1 MPADPIA
8 IMKRPVSPLW
18 RAELTPASTI
28 APKPIRWLWPGW
40 IARGKL
46 TLLAGAG
53 GSGKTT
59 LAMGLIGTIT
69 SGGRWP
75 DGERCQEPGNALIW
89 SSEDDPAD
97 TLVPRLMAAGADLA
111 RVHIIQGRI
120 NALGEREPF
129 DPASDFDLLRE
140 AVESI
145 GGAALL
151 LLDPVVNVVKGDM
164 HRANEVRRSLQ
175 AVVDFAEQQWCA
187 VLGISHFSKGSGGTS
202 PADRVIGSQAFG
214 ALARAVL
221 VAAKQEDSDVRVLA
235 RAKSNISDDQGG
247 VGYLVETCT
256 VGDGLETTRVLWGDR
271 IEGSARE
278 ILADVENTGEGDGR
292 SELDE
297 ACDFLRDLLADGAV
311 PTKRIKAD
319 ADGAGHS
326 WATIRRAQKVVGAE
340 AIRIGEE
347 GRKGGGTWY
356 WELSC
361 SSPLEHLKRRQPE
374 HVNEPQQPRGF
385 QPYED
390 DPPELSCSGNTVSTL
405 IENLVIGPDEE
416 GF

>member
-8 IMKRPVSPLW
+8 IMKPPVSPLW

-28 APKPIRWLWPGW
+28 VPKPIRWLWPGW

-145 GGAALL
+145 GGASLL

-187 VLGISHFSKGSGGTS
+187 VLGISHFSKGSGGAS

-278 ILADVENTGEGDGR
+278 ILADVESTGDGDGR
-292 SELDE
+292 SEIDE
-297 ACDFLRDLLADGAV
+297 ACDFLRDLLANGPV
-311 PTKRIKAD
+311 STKQVKAD
-319 ADGAGHS
+319 ADGAGHA
-326 WATIRRAQKVVGAE
+326 WATVRRAQKALGVVARKQGMGGGWAWQLGIEVAHEIPKVLNETPKVLRENSEHLRENVSTFRGCEHVE
-340 AIRIGEE
+340 AAAPQLEE
-347 GRKGGGTWY
+347 G
-356 WELSC
+356 
-361 SSPLEHLKRRQPE
+361 P
-374 HVNEPQQPRGF
+374 
-385 QPYED
+385 
-390 DPPELSCSGNTVSTL
+390 
-405 IENLVIGPDEE
+405 IGPEEE
-416 GF
+416 GI